1 VLAATAA
8 WWPHGQYRP
17 IQADEALTVPNA
29 VQDVV
34 GLGAGG
40 PTPASLASVRAP
52 VPEAHPARWSAIP
65 PAAPTLPVPPADR
78 ARFRPPAPPGP
89 DDNQALAIS
98 YTDGTTVF
106 DVALSLIWATGAEVT
121 STNQAYALASC
132 RDCKAL
138 AVAFQVVL
146 ILDDAKVVAPD
157 NQAVAVNALCDG
169 CVTQA
174 LAMQLVLTLN
184 GAPDAATRQRLDAIW
199 ARLAVLTQH
208 LDTASFEQTAQALA
222 DVKAEI
228 VTLLRPFTAIAAA
241 ADDIADGTA
250 AVADTVGL
258 SPLSTPSNTTTPDA
272 SVTSTTS
279 PAPEAST
286 STSATAP
293 EGTTTSTTAPDG
305 AATSTTTPDGSTT
318 STTAPP
324 QSTTTTTPDSTTT
337 TAPAS
342 G

>member
-1 VLAATAA
+1 
-8 WWPHGQYRP
+8 
-17 IQADEALTVPNA
+17 
-29 VQDVV
+29 
-34 GLGAGG
+34 
-40 PTPASLASVRAP
+40 
-52 VPEAHPARWSAIP
+52 
-65 PAAPTLPVPPADR
+65 
-78 ARFRPPAPPGP
+78 
-89 DDNQALAIS
+89 
-98 YTDGTTVF
+98 
-106 DVALSLIWATGAEVT
+106 
-121 STNQAYALASC
+121 
-132 RDCKAL
+132 
-138 AVAFQVVL
+138 
-146 ILDDAKVVAPD
+146 
-157 NQAVAVNALCDG
+157 
-169 CVTQA
+169 
-174 LAMQLVLTLN
+174 MQLVLTLN
-184 GAPDAATRQRLDAIW
+184 GAPDAATRQQLDAIW

-258 SPLSTPSNTTTPDA
+258 SPRSTPTKTSTPDA
-272 SVTSTTS
+272 AVTTTTS

-337 TAPAS
+337 TPAS